1 MRKQQYGF
9 ILTLA
14 FLGLMF
20 APVRGDDYA
29 IDNVH
34 SSATFKIGH
43 LGIGWIHGRFNDL
56 SGDFAITDKGGN
68 FNLTIKAD
76 SIDTGVAKRDG
87 HLKSP
92 DFFNVKQ
99 FPTITFKSTSVKA
112 GEGGLAVTGDLTM
125 HGVTKSI
132 SFTLKGGKTAEF
144 PKGVTRIGYTTDL
157 TLKRSDF
164 GMDRLVGPVGDEVQI
179 SVSFEGVKK

>member
-1 MRKQQYGF
+1 MRRVYLGLG
-9 ILTLA
+9 LTLIFCA
-14 FLGLMF
+14 FR
-20 APVRGDDYA
+20 AARGDDYS

-34 SSATFKIGH
+34 TSATFKIGH
-43 LGIGWIHGRFNDL
+43 LGIGWIHGRFNEL
-56 SGDFAITDKGGN
+56 SGDFSIADKGGN

-112 GEGGLAVTGDLTM
+112 GNSGLAVTGDWTM
-125 HGVTKSI
+125 HDVTKSS
-132 SFTLKGGKTAEF
+132 SFTLKVCKSAEL
-144 PKGVTRIGYTTDL
+144 PKGGSRI
-157 TLKRSDF
+157 
-164 GMDRLVGPVGDEVQI
+164 
-179 SVSFEGVKK
+179 